1 MEQILYDKYTAQLLE
16 VAKAAGL
23 DIATSLLAEGAG
35 LYTDILRDAGED
47 HTIANSVLHRIQ
59 EDFPSQLGGQNK

>member
-23 DIATSLLAEGAG
+23 DIATSLLAEGAS
-35 LYTDILRDAGED
+35 LYADILRDAGED
-47 HTIANSVLHRIQ
+47 HTIANSVLRRIQ